1 MLAHRWKKK
10 QQLKKAKCARDH
22 HLAARL
28 ALSDV
33 RSRFYRLRR
42 LIFKKKKKKACWS
55 VSTRSPCLPPFRVQ
69 KKLSASEILRY
80 MLQLRHKYCMHV
92 HQSYC
97 IALHG
102 IARASFLDLMKYLI
116 YATCSNLTQISACL
130 FFLSQ
135 NIMHAN

>member
-42 LIFKKKKKKACWS
+42 LIFKKKKKKGMLVSQHALS
-55 VSTRSPCLPPFRVQ
+55 VSPSLPRAEEALRLRNTKIYVAVETQ
-69 KKLSASEILRY
+69 ILY
-80 MLQLRHKYCMHV
+80 
-92 HQSYC
+92 
-97 IALHG
+97 
-102 IARASFLDLMKYLI
+102 ARASIVLHCITWHCMAL
-116 YATCSNLTQISACL
+116 
-130 FFLSQ
+130 
-135 NIMHAN
+135 HAHPF